1 MQQILAAVSM
11 TVFPCLC
18 TSLGAG
24 AVFLARPTQGGGAGQ
39 GVAGGVMLA
48 ACVFN
53 LLLPAAEGGWL
64 PPAAG
69 LVAGA
74 ALLLL
79 AERLAGA
86 LEENGPKP
94 KDHRGRH
101 GGWGTALAIALHN
114 LPQGMVVGLA
124 AAGGAGQDAAAAAGV
139 LALSVGIGLQ
149 NLPEGAAVSLP
160 IYRAGG
166 GRWRAFGAG
175 VASGLVEPAGAALA
189 AALAGGVLA
198 GLMPWLL
205 ALAAGIMLGAALQ
218 EPLAAAAKQG
228 AAGVLAVA
236 VGFGLLMALNLALG

>member
-1 MQQILAAVSM
+1 MHQILTAVSM
-11 TVFPCLC
+11 TAFPCLC
-18 TSLGAG
+18 TALGAG
-24 AVFLARPTQGGGAGQ
+24 AVFLARPAPGGGPGQ
-39 GVAGGVMLA
+39 GLAGGVMLA

-53 LLLPAAEGGWL
+53 LLLPAAESGWL
-64 PPAAG
+64 APAAG

-86 LEENGPKP
+86 LENGSDRP
-94 KDHRGRH
+94 GRS
-101 GGWGTALAIALHN
+101 GGWGAAVAIGLHN

-124 AAGGAGQDAAAAAGV
+124 AAGAAGQTGAAAGA

-160 IYRAGG
+160 IWRAGA
-166 GRWRAFGAG
+166 GRWRAFGTG
-175 VASGLVEPAGAALA
+175 VASGLVEPLGAALA
-189 AALAGGVLA
+189 AMLAGGLLA

-205 ALAAGIMLGAALQ
+205 ALAAGMMLAAAVQ
-218 EPLAAAAKQG
+218 EPLAAAAQQG
-228 AAGVLAVA
+228 AGGVLAAA

>member
-1 MQQILAAVSM
+1 MHQILAAVSM
-11 TVFPCLC
+11 TIFPCLC
-18 TSLGAG
+18 TALGAG
-24 AVFLARPTQGGGAGQ
+24 AVFLARPVPGGGAGQ
-39 GVAGGVMLA
+39 GLAGGVMLA

-53 LLLPAAEGGWL
+53 LLLPAAESGWL
-64 PPAAG
+64 APAAG

-86 LEENGPKP
+86 LENGCEK
-94 KDHRGRH
+94 KGRG
-101 GGWGTALAIALHN
+101 WSAALAIGLHN

-124 AAGGAGQDAAAAAGV
+124 AGSTGPTGEAAAGA

-160 IYRAGG
+160 IWRAGG

-175 VASGLVEPAGAALA
+175 VASGLVEPFGAALA
-189 AALAGGVLA
+189 AVLAGGMLA

-205 ALAAGIMLGAALQ
+205 ALAAGVMLAAAMQ
-218 EPLAAAAKQG
+218 EPLAAAVQQG
-228 AAGVLAVA
+228 APGVLAVA

>member
-1 MQQILAAVSM
+1 MHQILTAVSM
-11 TVFPCLC
+11 TAFPCLC
-18 TSLGAG
+18 TALGAG
-24 AVFLARPTQGGGAGQ
+24 AVFLARPAPGGGPGQ
-39 GVAGGVMLA
+39 GLAGGVMLA

-53 LLLPAAEGGWL
+53 LLLPAAESGWL
-64 PPAAG
+64 APAAG

-86 LEENGPKP
+86 LENGERPGKP
-94 KDHRGRH
+94 
-101 GGWGTALAIALHN
+101 GGWGAAVAIGLHN

-124 AAGGAGQDAAAAAGV
+124 AAGTAGQTGAAAAGA

-160 IYRAGG
+160 IWRAGA

-175 VASGLVEPAGAALA
+175 VASGLVEPLGAALA
-189 AALAGGVLA
+189 AMLAGGALA

-205 ALAAGIMLGAALQ
+205 ALAAGVMLAAAVQ
-218 EPLAAAAKQG
+218 EPLAAAAQQG
-228 AAGVLAVA
+228 AGGVLAAA

>member
-1 MQQILAAVSM
+1 MHQILAAVSM
-11 TVFPCLC
+11 TIFPCLC
-18 TSLGAG
+18 TALGAG
-24 AVFLARPTQGGGAGQ
+24 AVFLARPAPGGGAGQ
-39 GVAGGVMLA
+39 GLAGGVMLA

-53 LLLPAAEGGWL
+53 LLLPAAESGWL
-64 PPAAG
+64 APAAG

-86 LEENGPKP
+86 LENGCK
-94 KDHRGRH
+94 KKGRG
-101 GGWGTALAIALHN
+101 WSAALAIGLHN

-124 AAGGAGQDAAAAAGV
+124 AGSTGPTGGAAAGA

-160 IYRAGG
+160 IWRAGG

-175 VASGLVEPAGAALA
+175 VASGLVEPIGAALA
-189 AALAGGVLA
+189 AVLAGGVLA

-205 ALAAGIMLGAALQ
+205 ALAAGVMLAAAMQ
-218 EPLAAAAKQG
+218 EPLAAAAQQG
-228 AAGVLAVA
+228 APGVLAVA

>member
-1 MQQILAAVSM
+1 MHQILAAVSM

-18 TSLGAG
+18 TALGAG
-24 AVFLARPTQGGGAGQ
+24 AVFLARPAPGGGAGQ
-39 GVAGGVMLA
+39 GLAGGVMLA

-53 LLLPAAEGGWL
+53 LLLPAAESGWL
-64 PPAAG
+64 APAAG

-86 LEENGPKP
+86 LENGSGKKGPV
-94 KDHRGRH
+94 R
-101 GGWGTALAIALHN
+101 GWGAALAIGLHN

-124 AAGGAGQDAAAAAGV
+124 AAGSTGPTGATAAGA

-160 IYRAGG
+160 IWRAGG

-175 VASGLVEPAGAALA
+175 VASGLVEPLGAALA
-189 AALAGGVLA
+189 AMLAGGVLA

-205 ALAAGIMLGAALQ
+205 ALAAGVMLAAAMQ
-218 EPLAAAAKQG
+218 EPLAAAVQQG
-228 AAGVLAVA
+228 APGVLAVA

>member
-1 MQQILAAVSM
+1 MHQILTAVSM
-11 TVFPCLC
+11 TAFPCLC
-18 TSLGAG
+18 TALGAG
-24 AVFLARPTQGGGAGQ
+24 AVFLARPAPGGGPGQ
-39 GVAGGVMLA
+39 GLAGGVMLA

-53 LLLPAAEGGWL
+53 LLLPAAESGWL
-64 PPAAG
+64 APAAG

-86 LEENGPKP
+86 LENGERVGKP
-94 KDHRGRH
+94 GGRG
-101 GGWGTALAIALHN
+101 AAVAIGLHN

-124 AAGGAGQDAAAAAGV
+124 AAGTAGQTGAAAAGA

-160 IYRAGG
+160 VWRAGA
-166 GRWRAFGAG
+166 GRWKAFGAG
-175 VASGLVEPAGAALA
+175 VGSGLVEPLGAALA
-189 AALAGGVLA
+189 AVLAGGVLA

-205 ALAAGIMLGAALQ
+205 ALAAGVMLAAAVQ
-218 EPLAAAAKQG
+218 EPLAGAAQQG
-228 AAGVLAVA
+228 AGGVLAAA

>member
-1 MQQILAAVSM
+1 MHQILAAVSM
-11 TVFPCLC
+11 TIFPCLC
-18 TSLGAG
+18 TALGAG
-24 AVFLARPTQGGGAGQ
+24 AVFLARPAPGGGAGQ
-39 GVAGGVMLA
+39 GLAGGVMLA

-53 LLLPAAEGGWL
+53 LLLPAAESGWL
-64 PPAAG
+64 APAAG

-79 AERLAGA
+79 AGA
-86 LEENGPKP
+86 LENGSGKKGPVS
-94 KDHRGRH
+94 
-101 GGWGTALAIALHN
+101 GWGAALAIGLHN

-124 AAGGAGQDAAAAAGV
+124 AGSTGPTGAAAAGA

-160 IYRAGG
+160 IWRAGG

-175 VASGLVEPAGAALA
+175 VASGLVEPFGAALA
-189 AALAGGVLA
+189 AVLAGGVLA

-205 ALAAGIMLGAALQ
+205 ALAAGVMLAAAMQ
-218 EPLAAAAKQG
+218 EPLAAAVQQG
-228 AAGVLAVA
+228 APGVLAVV

>member
-1 MQQILAAVSM
+1 M
-11 TVFPCLC
+11 
-18 TSLGAG
+18 
-24 AVFLARPTQGGGAGQ
+24 
-39 GVAGGVMLA
+39 
-48 ACVFN
+48 AC
-53 LLLPAAEGGWL
+53 
-64 PPAAG
+64 PAAG

-86 LEENGPKP
+86 LENGSDRP
-94 KDHRGRH
+94 GRS
-101 GGWGTALAIALHN
+101 GGWGAAVAIGLHN

-124 AAGGAGQDAAAAAGV
+124 AAGAAGQTGAAAGA

-160 IYRAGG
+160 IWRAGA

-175 VASGLVEPAGAALA
+175 VASGLVEPLGAALA
-189 AALAGGVLA
+189 AMLAGGVLA

-205 ALAAGIMLGAALQ
+205 ALAAGVMLAAAVQ
-218 EPLAAAAKQG
+218 EPLAAAAQQG
-228 AAGVLAVA
+228 AGGVLAAA

>member
-1 MQQILAAVSM
+1 MHQILAAVSM

-18 TSLGAG
+18 TALGAG
-24 AVFLARPTQGGGAGQ
+24 AVFLARPAPGGGAGQ
-39 GVAGGVMLA
+39 GLAGGVMLA

-53 LLLPAAEGGWL
+53 LLLPAAESGWL
-64 PPAAG
+64 APAAG

-86 LEENGPKP
+86 LENGSGKKGPVS
-94 KDHRGRH
+94 
-101 GGWGTALAIALHN
+101 GWGAALAIGLHN

-124 AAGGAGQDAAAAAGV
+124 AAGSTGPTGAAAAGA

-160 IYRAGG
+160 IWRAGG

-175 VASGLVEPAGAALA
+175 VASGLVEPFGAALA
-189 AALAGGVLA
+189 AVLAGGMLA

-205 ALAAGIMLGAALQ
+205 ALAAGVMLAAAMQ
-218 EPLAAAAKQG
+218 EPLAAAVQQG
-228 AAGVLAVA
+228 APGVLAVA

>member
-1 MQQILAAVSM
+1 MHQILAAVSM

-18 TSLGAG
+18 TALWAG
-24 AVFLARPTQGGGAGQ
+24 AVFLARPAPGGGAGQ
-39 GVAGGVMLA
+39 GLAGGVMLA

-53 LLLPAAEGGWL
+53 LLLPAAESGWL
-64 PPAAG
+64 APAAG

-86 LEENGPKP
+86 LENGSGKKGPVS
-94 KDHRGRH
+94 
-101 GGWGTALAIALHN
+101 GWGAALAIGLHN

-124 AAGGAGQDAAAAAGV
+124 AAGSTGPTGAAAAGA

-160 IYRAGG
+160 IWRAGG

-175 VASGLVEPAGAALA
+175 VASGLVEPFGAALA
-189 AALAGGVLA
+189 AVLAGGMLA

-205 ALAAGIMLGAALQ
+205 ALAAGVMLAAAMQ
-218 EPLAAAAKQG
+218 EPLAAAVQQG
-228 AAGVLAVA
+228 APGVLAVA

>member
-1 MQQILAAVSM
+1 MHQILAAVSM
-11 TVFPCLC
+11 TIFPCLC
-18 TSLGAG
+18 TALGAG
-24 AVFLARPTQGGGAGQ
+24 AVFLARPAPGGGAGQ
-39 GVAGGVMLA
+39 GLAGGVMLA

-53 LLLPAAEGGWL
+53 LLLPAAESGWL
-64 PPAAG
+64 APAAG

-86 LEENGPKP
+86 LENGSGKKGPVS
-94 KDHRGRH
+94 
-101 GGWGTALAIALHN
+101 GWGAALAIGLHN

-124 AAGGAGQDAAAAAGV
+124 AGSTGPTGAAAAGA

-160 IYRAGG
+160 IWRAGG

-175 VASGLVEPAGAALA
+175 VASGLVEPFGAALA
-189 AALAGGVLA
+189 AVLAGGVLA

-205 ALAAGIMLGAALQ
+205 ALAASITPAAMQ
-218 EPLAAAAKQG
+218 EPLAAAARQG
-228 AAGVLAVA
+228 APGVLAVA

>member
-1 MQQILAAVSM
+1 MHQILAAVSM
-11 TVFPCLC
+11 TIFPCLC
-18 TSLGAG
+18 TALGAG
-24 AVFLARPTQGGGAGQ
+24 AVFLARPAPGGGAGQ
-39 GVAGGVMLA
+39 GLAGGVMLA

-53 LLLPAAEGGWL
+53 LLLPAAESGWL
-64 PPAAG
+64 APAAG

-86 LEENGPKP
+86 LENGYEK
-94 KDHRGRH
+94 KGRG
-101 GGWGTALAIALHN
+101 WSAALAIGLHN

-124 AAGGAGQDAAAAAGV
+124 AGSTGPTGAAAAGA

-160 IYRAGG
+160 IWRAGG

-175 VASGLVEPAGAALA
+175 VASGLVEPFGAALA
-189 AALAGGVLA
+189 AVLAGGVLA

-205 ALAAGIMLGAALQ
+205 ALAAGVMLAAAMQ
-218 EPLAAAAKQG
+218 EPLAAAAQQG
-228 AAGVLAVA
+228 APGVLAVA

>member
-1 MQQILAAVSM
+1 MHQILTAVSM
-11 TVFPCLC
+11 TAFPCLC
-18 TSLGAG
+18 TALGAG
-24 AVFLARPTQGGGAGQ
+24 AVFLARPAPGGGPGQ
-39 GVAGGVMLA
+39 GLAGGVMLA

-53 LLLPAAEGGWL
+53 LLLPAAESGWL
-64 PPAAG
+64 APAAG

-79 AERLAGA
+79 AERLVGA
-86 LEENGPKP
+86 LEYGSDRP
-94 KDHRGRH
+94 GRS
-101 GGWGTALAIALHN
+101 GGWGAAVAIGLHN

-124 AAGGAGQDAAAAAGV
+124 AAGTAGQTGAAAGA

-160 IYRAGG
+160 IWRAGA

-175 VASGLVEPAGAALA
+175 VASGMVEPLGAALA
-189 AALAGGVLA
+189 AMLAGGVLA

-205 ALAAGIMLGAALQ
+205 ALAAGVMLAAAVQ
-218 EPLAAAAKQG
+218 EPLAAAAQQG
-228 AAGVLAVA
+228 AGGVLAAA

>member
-1 MQQILAAVSM
+1 MHQILAAVSM

-18 TSLGAG
+18 TALGAG
-24 AVFLARPTQGGGAGQ
+24 AVFLARPAPGGGAGQ
-39 GVAGGVMLA
+39 GLAGGVMLA

-53 LLLPAAEGGWL
+53 LLLPAAESGWL
-64 PPAAG
+64 APAAG

-86 LEENGPKP
+86 LENGSGKKGPVS
-94 KDHRGRH
+94 
-101 GGWGTALAIALHN
+101 GWGATLAIGLHN

-124 AAGGAGQDAAAAAGV
+124 AAGSTGPTGATAAGA

-160 IYRAGG
+160 IWRAGG

-175 VASGLVEPAGAALA
+175 VASGLVEPFGAALA
-189 AALAGGVLA
+189 AVLAGGMLA

-205 ALAAGIMLGAALQ
+205 ALAAGVMLAAAMQ
-218 EPLAAAAKQG
+218 EPLAAAVQQG
-228 AAGVLAVA
+228 APGVLAVA

>member
-1 MQQILAAVSM
+1 M
-11 TVFPCLC
+11 
-18 TSLGAG
+18 
-24 AVFLARPTQGGGAGQ
+24 FLARPAPGGGPGQ
-39 GVAGGVMLA
+39 GLAGGVMLA

-53 LLLPAAEGGWL
+53 LLLPAAESGWL
-64 PPAAG
+64 APAAG

-86 LEENGPKP
+86 LENGSDRP
-94 KDHRGRH
+94 GRS
-101 GGWGTALAIALHN
+101 GGWGAAVAIGLHN

-124 AAGGAGQDAAAAAGV
+124 AAGAAGQTGAAAGA

-160 IYRAGG
+160 IWRAGA

-175 VASGLVEPAGAALA
+175 VASGLVEPLGAALA
-189 AALAGGVLA
+189 AMLAGGVLA

-205 ALAAGIMLGAALQ
+205 ALAAGVMLAAAVQ
-218 EPLAAAAKQG
+218 EPLAAAAQQG
-228 AAGVLAVA
+228 AGGVLAAA

>member
-1 MQQILAAVSM
+1 M
-11 TVFPCLC
+11 
-18 TSLGAG
+18 
-24 AVFLARPTQGGGAGQ
+24 FLARPAPGGGPGQ
-39 GVAGGVMLA
+39 GLAGGVMLA

-53 LLLPAAEGGWL
+53 LLLPAAESGWL
-64 PPAAG
+64 APAAG

-86 LEENGPKP
+86 LENGERVGKP
-94 KDHRGRH
+94 
-101 GGWGTALAIALHN
+101 GGWGAAVAIGLHN

-124 AAGGAGQDAAAAAGV
+124 AAGTAGQTGAAAAGA

-160 IYRAGG
+160 VWRAGA
-166 GRWRAFGAG
+166 GRWKAFGAG
-175 VASGLVEPAGAALA
+175 VASGLVEPLGAALA
-189 AALAGGVLA
+189 AVLAGGVLA

-205 ALAAGIMLGAALQ
+205 ALAAGVMLAAAVQ
-218 EPLAAAAKQG
+218 EPLAGAAQQG
-228 AAGVLAVA
+228 AGGVLAAA

>member
-1 MQQILAAVSM
+1 MHQILTAVSM
-11 TVFPCLC
+11 TAFPCLC
-18 TSLGAG
+18 TALGAG
-24 AVFLARPTQGGGAGQ
+24 AVFLARPAPGGGPGQ
-39 GVAGGVMLA
+39 GLAGGVMLA

-53 LLLPAAEGGWL
+53 LLLPAAESGWL
-64 PPAAG
+64 APAAG

-86 LEENGPKP
+86 LENGSDRP
-94 KDHRGRH
+94 GRS
-101 GGWGTALAIALHN
+101 GGWGAAVAIGLHN

-124 AAGGAGQDAAAAAGV
+124 AAGTAGQTGAAAAGA

-160 IYRAGG
+160 IWRAGA
-166 GRWRAFGAG
+166 GRWKAFGAG
-175 VASGLVEPAGAALA
+175 VASGLVEPLGAALA
-189 AALAGGVLA
+189 AMLAGGVLA

-205 ALAAGIMLGAALQ
+205 ALAAGVMLAAAVQ
-218 EPLAAAAKQG
+218 EPLAGAAQQG
-228 AAGVLAVA
+228 AGGVLAAA

>member
-1 MQQILAAVSM
+1 MHQILTAVSM
-11 TVFPCLC
+11 TAFPCLC
-18 TSLGAG
+18 TALGAG
-24 AVFLARPTQGGGAGQ
+24 AVFLARPAPGGGPGQ
-39 GVAGGVMLA
+39 GLAGGVMLA

-53 LLLPAAEGGWL
+53 LLLPAAESGWL
-64 PPAAG
+64 APAAG

-79 AERLAGA
+79 AERLVGA
-86 LEENGPKP
+86 LENGSDRP
-94 KDHRGRH
+94 GRS
-101 GGWGTALAIALHN
+101 GGWGAAVAIGLHN

-124 AAGGAGQDAAAAAGV
+124 AASTAGQTGAAAGA

-160 IYRAGG
+160 IWRAGA

-175 VASGLVEPAGAALA
+175 VASGLVEPLGAALA
-189 AALAGGVLA
+189 AMLAGGVLA

-205 ALAAGIMLGAALQ
+205 ALAAGVMLAAAVQ
-218 EPLAAAAKQG
+218 EPLAAAAQQG
-228 AAGVLAVA
+228 AGGVLAAA

>member
-1 MQQILAAVSM
+1 MHQILTAVSM
-11 TVFPCLC
+11 TAFPCLC
-18 TSLGAG
+18 TALGAG
-24 AVFLARPTQGGGAGQ
+24 AVFLARPAPGGGPGQ
-39 GVAGGVMLA
+39 GLAGGVMLA

-53 LLLPAAEGGWL
+53 LLLPAAESGWL
-64 PPAAG
+64 APAAG

-79 AERLAGA
+79 AERLVGA
-86 LEENGPKP
+86 LEYGSDRP
-94 KDHRGRH
+94 GRS
-101 GGWGTALAIALHN
+101 GGWGAAVAIGLHN

-124 AAGGAGQDAAAAAGV
+124 AAGTAGQTGAAAGA

-160 IYRAGG
+160 IWRAGA

-175 VASGLVEPAGAALA
+175 VASGLVEPLGAALA
-189 AALAGGVLA
+189 AMLAGGVLA

-205 ALAAGIMLGAALQ
+205 ALAAGVMLAAAVQ
-218 EPLAAAAKQG
+218 EPLAAAAQQG
-228 AAGVLAVA
+228 AGGVLAAA

>member
-1 MQQILAAVSM
+1 MHQILTAVSM
-11 TVFPCLC
+11 TAFPCLC
-18 TSLGAG
+18 TALGAR
-24 AVFLARPTQGGGAGQ
+24 AVFLARPAPGGGPGQ
-39 GVAGGVMLA
+39 GLAGGVMLA

-53 LLLPAAEGGWL
+53 LLLPAAESGWL
-64 PPAAG
+64 APAAG

-86 LEENGPKP
+86 LESGCERPGKP
-94 KDHRGRH
+94 
-101 GGWGTALAIALHN
+101 GGWGAAVAIGLHN

-124 AAGGAGQDAAAAAGV
+124 AAGAAGETGAAAAGT

-160 IYRAGG
+160 IWRAGA

-175 VASGLVEPAGAALA
+175 VASGLVEPLGAALA
-189 AALAGGVLA
+189 AMLAGGALA

-205 ALAAGIMLGAALQ
+205 ALAAGVMLAAAVQ
-218 EPLAAAAKQG
+218 EPLAAAAQQG
-228 AAGVLAVA
+228 AGGVLAAA

>member
-1 MQQILAAVSM
+1 MHQILAAVSM
-11 TVFPCLC
+11 TIFPCLC
-18 TSLGAG
+18 TALGAG
-24 AVFLARPTQGGGAGQ
+24 AVFLARPAPGGGAGQ
-39 GVAGGVMLA
+39 GLAGGVMLA

-53 LLLPAAEGGWL
+53 LLLPAAESGWL
-64 PPAAG
+64 APAAG

-86 LEENGPKP
+86 LEGGEERP
-94 KDHRGRH
+94 GRT
-101 GGWGTALAIALHN
+101 GGWGAALAIGLHN

-124 AAGGAGQDAAAAAGV
+124 VAGGGDHTGAAAAGA

-160 IYRAGG
+160 IWRAGG

-175 VASGLVEPAGAALA
+175 VASGLVEPFGAALA
-189 AALAGGVLA
+189 AVLAGGMLA

-205 ALAAGIMLGAALQ
+205 ALAAGVMLAAAMQ
-218 EPLAAAAKQG
+218 EPLAAAVQQG
-228 AAGVLAVA
+228 APGVLAVA

>member
-1 MQQILAAVSM
+1 MHQILTAVSL
-11 TVFPCLC
+11 TAFPCLC
-18 TSLGAG
+18 TALGAG
-24 AVFLARPTQGGGAGQ
+24 AVFLARPAPGGGPGQ
-39 GVAGGVMLA
+39 GLAGGVMLA

-53 LLLPAAEGGWL
+53 LLLPAAESGWL
-64 PPAAG
+64 APAAG

-79 AERLAGA
+79 AERLVGA
-86 LEENGPKP
+86 LENGSDRP
-94 KDHRGRH
+94 GRS
-101 GGWGTALAIALHN
+101 GGWGAAVAIGLHN

-124 AAGGAGQDAAAAAGV
+124 AAGTAGQTGAAAGA

-160 IYRAGG
+160 IWRAGA

-175 VASGLVEPAGAALA
+175 VASGLVEPLGAALA
-189 AALAGGVLA
+189 AMLAGGVLA

-205 ALAAGIMLGAALQ
+205 ALAAGVMLAAAVQ
-218 EPLAAAAKQG
+218 EPLAAAAQQG
-228 AAGVLAVA
+228 AGGVLAAA

>member
-1 MQQILAAVSM
+1 MHQILAAVSM
-11 TVFPCLC
+11 TIFPCLC
-18 TSLGAG
+18 TALGAG
-24 AVFLARPTQGGGAGQ
+24 AVFLARPAPGGGPGQ
-39 GVAGGVMLA
+39 GLAGGVMLA

-53 LLLPAAEGGWL
+53 LLLPAAESGWL
-64 PPAAG
+64 APAAG

-86 LEENGPKP
+86 LEGGGERP
-94 KDHRGRH
+94 GRT
-101 GGWGTALAIALHN
+101 GGWSTALAIGLHN

-124 AAGGAGQDAAAAAGV
+124 AAGSGGHTGAAAAGA

-160 IYRAGG
+160 IWRAGG

-175 VASGLVEPAGAALA
+175 VASGLVEPFGAALA
-189 AALAGGVLA
+189 AVLAGGVLA

-205 ALAAGIMLGAALQ
+205 ALAAGVMLAAAMQ
-218 EPLAAAAKQG
+218 EPLAAAARQG
-228 AAGVLAVA
+228 APGVLAVA
-236 VGFGLLMALNLALG
+236 AGFGLLMALNLALG

>member
-1 MQQILAAVSM
+1 MHQILAAVSM

-18 TSLGAG
+18 TALGAG
-24 AVFLARPTQGGGAGQ
+24 AVFLARPAPGGGAGQ
-39 GVAGGVMLA
+39 GLAGGVMLA

-53 LLLPAAEGGWL
+53 LLLPAAESGWL
-64 PPAAG
+64 APAAG

-86 LEENGPKP
+86 LENGSGKKGPVS
-94 KDHRGRH
+94 
-101 GGWGTALAIALHN
+101 GWGAALAIGLHN

-124 AAGGAGQDAAAAAGV
+124 AAGSTGPTGATAAGA

-160 IYRAGG
+160 IWRAGG

-175 VASGLVEPAGAALA
+175 VASGLVEPFGAALA
-189 AALAGGVLA
+189 AVLAGGMLA

-205 ALAAGIMLGAALQ
+205 ALAAGVMLAAAMQ
-218 EPLAAAAKQG
+218 EPLAAAVQQG
-228 AAGVLAVA
+228 APGVLAVA

>member
-1 MQQILAAVSM
+1 MHQILAAVSM
-11 TVFPCLC
+11 TIFPCLC
-18 TSLGAG
+18 TALGAG
-24 AVFLARPTQGGGAGQ
+24 AVFLARPAPGGGAGQ
-39 GVAGGVMLA
+39 GLAGGVMLA

-53 LLLPAAEGGWL
+53 LLLPAAESGWL
-64 PPAAG
+64 APAAG

-86 LEENGPKP
+86 LENGSGKKGPVS
-94 KDHRGRH
+94 
-101 GGWGTALAIALHN
+101 GWGAALAIGLHN

-124 AAGGAGQDAAAAAGV
+124 AGSTGPTGAAAAGA

-160 IYRAGG
+160 IWRAGG

-175 VASGLVEPAGAALA
+175 VASGLVEPFGAALA
-189 AALAGGVLA
+189 AVLAGGVLA

-205 ALAAGIMLGAALQ
+205 ALAAGVMLAAAMQ
-218 EPLAAAAKQG
+218 EPLAAAVQQG
-228 AAGVLAVA
+228 APGVLAVV

>member
-1 MQQILAAVSM
+1 MHQILTAVSM
-11 TVFPCLC
+11 TAFPCLC
-18 TSLGAG
+18 TALGAG
-24 AVFLARPTQGGGAGQ
+24 TVFLARPAPGGGPGQ
-39 GVAGGVMLA
+39 GLTGGVMLA

-53 LLLPAAEGGWL
+53 LLLPAAESGWL
-64 PPAAG
+64 APAAG

-86 LEENGPKP
+86 LENGERVGKP
-94 KDHRGRH
+94 
-101 GGWGTALAIALHN
+101 GGWGAAVAIGLHN

-124 AAGGAGQDAAAAAGV
+124 AAGTAGQTGAAAAGA

-160 IYRAGG
+160 VWRAGA
-166 GRWRAFGAG
+166 GRWKAFGAG
-175 VASGLVEPAGAALA
+175 VASGLVEPLGAALA
-189 AALAGGVLA
+189 AVLAGGVLA

-205 ALAAGIMLGAALQ
+205 ALAAGVMLAAAVQ
-218 EPLAAAAKQG
+218 EPLAGAAQQG
-228 AAGVLAVA
+228 AGGVLAAA

>member
-1 MQQILAAVSM
+1 MHQILAAVSM
-11 TVFPCLC
+11 TIFPCLC
-18 TSLGAG
+18 TALGAG
-24 AVFLARPTQGGGAGQ
+24 AVFLARPAPGGGAGQ
-39 GVAGGVMLA
+39 GLAGGVMLA

-53 LLLPAAEGGWL
+53 LLLPAAESGWL
-64 PPAAG
+64 APAAG

-86 LEENGPKP
+86 LENGSGKKGPVS
-94 KDHRGRH
+94 
-101 GGWGTALAIALHN
+101 GWGAALAIGLHN

-124 AAGGAGQDAAAAAGV
+124 AGSTGPTGAAAAGA

-160 IYRAGG
+160 IWRAGG

-175 VASGLVEPAGAALA
+175 VASGLVEPIGAALA
-189 AALAGGVLA
+189 AVLAGGVLA
-198 GLMPWLL
+198 WLMPWLL
-205 ALAAGIMLGAALQ
+205 ALAAGVMLAAAVQ
-218 EPLAAAAKQG
+218 EPLAAAVQQG
-228 AAGVLAVA
+228 APGVLAVA

>member
-1 MQQILAAVSM
+1 MHQILTAVSM
-11 TVFPCLC
+11 TAFPCLC
-18 TSLGAG
+18 TALGAG
-24 AVFLARPTQGGGAGQ
+24 AVFLARPAPGGGPGQ
-39 GVAGGVMLA
+39 GLAGGVMLA

-53 LLLPAAEGGWL
+53 LLLPAAESGWL
-64 PPAAG
+64 APAAG

-86 LEENGPKP
+86 LENGSDRP
-94 KDHRGRH
+94 GRS
-101 GGWGTALAIALHN
+101 GGWGAAVAIGLHN

-124 AAGGAGQDAAAAAGV
+124 AAGAAGQTGAAAGA

-160 IYRAGG
+160 IWRAGA

-175 VASGLVEPAGAALA
+175 VASGLVEPLGAALA
-189 AALAGGVLA
+189 AMLAGGLLA

-205 ALAAGIMLGAALQ
+205 ALAAGVMLAAAVQ
-218 EPLAAAAKQG
+218 EPLAAAAQQG
-228 AAGVLAVA
+228 AGGVLAAA

>member
-1 MQQILAAVSM
+1 MHQILTAVSM
-11 TVFPCLC
+11 TAFPCLC
-18 TSLGAG
+18 TALGAG
-24 AVFLARPTQGGGAGQ
+24 AVFLARPASGGGPGQ
-39 GVAGGVMLA
+39 GLAGGVMLA

-53 LLLPAAEGGWL
+53 LLLPAAESGWL
-64 PPAAG
+64 APAAG

-86 LEENGPKP
+86 LENGERVGKP
-94 KDHRGRH
+94 
-101 GGWGTALAIALHN
+101 GGWGAAVAIGLHN

-124 AAGGAGQDAAAAAGV
+124 AAGTAGQTGAAAAGA

-160 IYRAGG
+160 VWRAGA
-166 GRWRAFGAG
+166 GRWKAFGAG
-175 VASGLVEPAGAALA
+175 VASGLVEPLGAALA
-189 AALAGGVLA
+189 AVLAGGVLA

-205 ALAAGIMLGAALQ
+205 ALAAGVMLAAAVQ
-218 EPLAAAAKQG
+218 EPLAGAAQQG
-228 AAGVLAVA
+228 AGGVLAAA

>member
-1 MQQILAAVSM
+1 MHQILAAVSM
-11 TVFPCLC
+11 TIFPCLC
-18 TSLGAG
+18 TALGAG
-24 AVFLARPTQGGGAGQ
+24 AVFLARPAPGGGAGQ
-39 GVAGGVMLA
+39 GLAGGVMLA

-53 LLLPAAEGGWL
+53 LLLPAAESGWL
-64 PPAAG
+64 APAAG

-86 LEENGPKP
+86 LENGCEK
-94 KDHRGRH
+94 KGRG
-101 GGWGTALAIALHN
+101 WSAALAIGLHN

-124 AAGGAGQDAAAAAGV
+124 AGSTGPTGAAAAGA

-160 IYRAGG
+160 IWRAGG

-175 VASGLVEPAGAALA
+175 VASGLVEPFGAALA
-189 AALAGGVLA
+189 AVLAGGVLA

-205 ALAAGIMLGAALQ
+205 ALAAGVMLAAAMQ
-218 EPLAAAAKQG
+218 EPLAAAAQQG
-228 AAGVLAVA
+228 APGVLAVA

>member
-1 MQQILAAVSM
+1 MHQIVAAVSM
-11 TVFPCLC
+11 TIFPCLC
-18 TSLGAG
+18 TALGAG
-24 AVFLARPTQGGGAGQ
+24 AVFLARPVPGGGAGQ
-39 GVAGGVMLA
+39 GLAGGVMLA

-53 LLLPAAEGGWL
+53 LLLPAAESGWL
-64 PPAAG
+64 APAAG

-86 LEENGPKP
+86 LENGCEK
-94 KDHRGRH
+94 KGRG
-101 GGWGTALAIALHN
+101 WSAALAIGWHN

-124 AAGGAGQDAAAAAGV
+124 AGSTGAAAAGA

-160 IYRAGG
+160 IWRAGG

-175 VASGLVEPAGAALA
+175 VASGLVEPFGAALA
-189 AALAGGVLA
+189 AVLAGGMLA

-205 ALAAGIMLGAALQ
+205 ALAAGVMLAAAMQ
-218 EPLAAAAKQG
+218 EPLAAAAQQG
-228 AAGVLAVA
+228 APGVLAVA

>member
-1 MQQILAAVSM
+1 MHQILTAVSM
-11 TVFPCLC
+11 TAFPCLC
-18 TSLGAG
+18 TALGAG
-24 AVFLARPTQGGGAGQ
+24 AVFLARPAPGGGAGQ
-39 GVAGGVMLA
+39 GLAGGVMLA

-53 LLLPAAEGGWL
+53 LLLPAAESGWL
-64 PPAAG
+64 APAAG

-86 LEENGPKP
+86 LENGSGKKGPVS
-94 KDHRGRH
+94 
-101 GGWGTALAIALHN
+101 GWGAALAIGLHN

-124 AAGGAGQDAAAAAGV
+124 AAGSTGPTGATAAGA

-160 IYRAGG
+160 IWRAGG

-175 VASGLVEPAGAALA
+175 VASGLVEPFGAALA
-189 AALAGGVLA
+189 AVLAGGMLA

-205 ALAAGIMLGAALQ
+205 ALAAGVMLAAAMQ
-218 EPLAAAAKQG
+218 EPLAAAVQQG
-228 AAGVLAVA
+228 APGVLAVA